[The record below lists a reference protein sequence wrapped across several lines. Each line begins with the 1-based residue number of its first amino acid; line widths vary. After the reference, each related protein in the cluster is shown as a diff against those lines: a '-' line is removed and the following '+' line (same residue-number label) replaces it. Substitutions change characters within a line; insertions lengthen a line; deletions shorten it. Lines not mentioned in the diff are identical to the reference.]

1 MCGRFTVQ
9 VGTPDLADLFGAV
22 PVGESLKP
30 SFNVAPGQ
38 FVPVVIQEGDGLCL
52 ASFKWG
58 LVPSWAKD
66 PAIGNKLINAR
77 AETVAEKPS
86 FRQAFMKR
94 RCLILADGFFEW
106 KSEGGRK
113 VPYHITLTDRS
124 VFAFAGLW
132 ERWKSPEGIEIRSCV
147 IITLAANDFMRP
159 IHHRMPAILSAGAE
173 RAWLDPGQTDVQGLL
188 AMLAPYP
195 SAAMKAVAVSAAVN
209 SPRNNSPQCLLPMD
223 GQENN
228 ES

>member
-30 SFNVAPGQ
+30 SFNAAPGHL
-38 FVPVVIQEGDGLCL
+38 VPVVIREGDGLCL
-52 ASFKWG
+52 SSFKWG
-58 LVPSWAKD
+58 LIPSWAKD

-132 ERWKSPEGIEIRSCV
+132 ERWRPEKGEEIRSCV
-147 IITLAANDFMRP
+147 IITTAANDFMRP
-159 IHHRMPAILSAGAE
+159 IHHRMPVILPAGSE
-173 RAWLDPGQTDVQGLL
+173 GAWLDPNQRDRQALL
-188 AMLAPYP
+188 ELLVPYP
-195 SAAMKAVAVSAAVN
+195 SSAMRAVVVSTLVN
-209 SPRNNSPQCLLPMD
+209 SPRNNSPQCLLPMGD
-223 GQENN
+223 GRPEGG
-228 ES
+228 